1 MRPGARSL
9 ALRLLCH
16 SAAIAVTLAIA
27 SGARADARPHE
38 PMDGAQLG
46 LAIRKL
52 AVLESA
58 LYIAAH
64 PDDENTALLAYLSRE
79 KLARVGYLSVTRGD
93 GGQNLLGTETGDA
106 LGVIRTQELLA
117 ARRVDGAEQ
126 FFTRAID
133 FGFSKNPDETL
144 AIWGRDS
151 VLADMVW
158 VIRRFRPD
166 ILITRFPTDGSGGHG
181 HHTAS
186 AILAEEA
193 FTAAADPARFPEQI
207 ARGARP
213 WQAKRIVWNS
223 WRPDTTR
230 GAKMLRL
237 DLGRYSAL
245 LGRSYTEIAAEGR
258 SMHKSQGFGSAER
271 RGSIESWYM
280 LRGGAPADSDLF
292 DGVVADWRR
301 VPGAA
306 QVAAQLAAA
315 SRTFDPARPAA
326 SLPPLVRAHRELARL
341 GDDPWVAFKRSELE
355 EVIRA
360 CAGLWL
366 EAVAQFPSASPGG
379 RIRVTALAL
388 NRSKAP
394 LVLERVAMP
403 FGALAAAPTAPAPP
417 GGFGGTAAMA
427 EQGAPGSEVR
437 DQKLPDNRAAT
448 AQAVIQLPADLATT
462 QPYWLREP
470 SGKGLFRVRNL
481 ALVGAPE
488 DPPAL
493 SVRFTVQI
501 EGESIPYDV
510 PVVYRST
517 DPVLGERYRPFE
529 VVPPVSL
536 RLDQG
541 VYVFPDA
548 APREVRLT
556 VECGD
561 EPLSGV
567 ARLGLPE
574 GWRAEPPGAPVALK
588 GKGDE
593 ATLRF
598 TVTPGAVPQ
607 AATLSAWVESGGAR
621 YANRRVTIDYPHIPV
636 ETLLPPAEARLVRVD
651 LKRVGDEVGY
661 IAGSGD
667 QIPDALRQM
676 GFRVTAL
683 SDDDLGDASLSRF
696 SSIVVGVRAYN
707 TRPRLRIVQPRLLEY
722 VRGGGTL
729 VLQYDTADDALKDRL
744 GPWPF
749 TISRDRVTVE
759 EAPIR
764 LLKPDHP
771 LLTRPNR
778 ITASDFEGWVQERGL
793 YFPNPYDPKYE
804 TVISSN
810 DPGEPARDGGILYA
824 HYGNGVFI
832 YTGYSWFR
840 QLPAG
845 VPGAYRL
852 FANLVSARP

>member
-1 MRPGARSL
+1 MPHRL
-9 ALRLLCH
+9 APRVLCFAV
-16 SAAIAVTLAIA
+16 AALFAVVLA
-27 SGARADARPHE
+27 SHVRADARPRE
-38 PMDGAQLG
+38 FMDAAQLG

-52 AVLESA
+52 GVLESV

-79 KLARVGYLSVTRGD
+79 RLARVGYLSLTRGD
-93 GGQNLLGTETGDA
+93 GGQNLLGTETGEA

-126 FFTRAID
+126 FFTRALD
-133 FGFSKNPDETL
+133 FGFSKNPEETL

-193 FTAAADPARFPEQI
+193 FTAAADPARFPEQL
-207 ARGARP
+207 ARGVTP
-213 WQAKRIVWNS
+213 WQARRILWNA

-237 DLGRYSAL
+237 DLGRYSAP
-245 LGRSYTEIAAEGR
+245 LGRSCTEIAAESR

-271 RGSIESWYM
+271 RGSIESWYV
-280 LRGGAPADSDLF
+280 LRGGAPADSDVF

-306 QVAAQLAAA
+306 GVASQLAAA
-315 SRTFDPARPAA
+315 ARAFDPAHPAA
-326 SLPPLVRAHRELARL
+326 ILPMLGRAHRELARL
-341 GDDPWVAFKRSELE
+341 GDDPWASIKRTELE
-355 EVIRA
+355 DVMRA

-366 EAVAQFPSASPGG
+366 EAVAQSPSASPGG
-379 RIRVTALAL
+379 TVKVTALAL
-388 NRSKAP
+388 NRSSAP

-403 FGALAAAPTAPAPP
+403 FGALAVAPVPPAPFS
-417 GGFGGTAAMA
+417 GGFGGTSAVAK
-427 EQGAPGSEVR
+427 QGAPGSEVR
-437 DQKLPDNRAAT
+437 EQPLPDNRAAT
-448 AQAVIQLPADLATT
+448 AEAVIHLPADLATT
-462 QPYWLREP
+462 QPYWLRSP
-470 SGKGLFRVRNL
+470 SGKGLFRVSNRDL
-481 ALVGAPE
+481 IGSPE
-488 DPPAL
+488 NPPAL
-493 SVRFTVQI
+493 TVRLTVRI
-501 EGESIPYDV
+501 AGESIPYDV
-510 PVVYRST
+510 PVVYRFT
-517 DPVLGERYRPFE
+517 DPVIGERYRPFE
-529 VVPPVSL
+529 IVPPVSL

-541 VYVFPDA
+541 VYLFPDG

-574 GWRAEPPGAPVALK
+574 GWKCEPAVAPLALQ

-593 ATLRF
+593 TTLRF
-598 TVTPGAVPQ
+598 TVTPGAGPA
-607 AATLSAWVESGGAR
+607 AATLSAWVESAGAR

-636 ETLLPPAEARLVRVD
+636 ETLLPPAEAHLVRVD
-651 LKRVGDEVGY
+651 LRKVGDEVGY
-661 IAGSGD
+661 VAGSGD
-667 QIPDALRQM
+667 QIPEALRQM
-676 GFRVTAL
+676 GWRVTTL
-683 SDDDLGDASLSRF
+683 SDDDLGDGVLSRF

-707 TRPRLRIVQPRLLEY
+707 TRPRLRALQVRLLEY
-722 VRGGGTL
+722 VRSGGTL

-804 TVISSN
+804 TVISCN
-810 DPGEPARDGGILYA
+810 DPHEPARDGGILYA